1 MAAAGLN
8 NLTGTGVPV
17 LGCSDMAE
25 SVLFS
30 TDLWLN
36 QRCRKRKGK
45 EKNHCGCCHNM
56 VLALTRFIF
65 RLWWFGLFNK
75 EPYKEENEK

>member
-8 NLTGTGVPV
+8 NLTGTGAPV

-30 TDLWLN
+30 DRFTRAIRDAEKGRGVGKKRKLLWLLPIIWSWLPT
-36 QRCRKRKGK
+36 
-45 EKNHCGCCHNM
+45 H
-56 VLALTRFIF
+56 FIF
-65 RLWWFGLFNK
+65 RLWWFGFI
-75 EPYKEENEK
+75 